1 MHDQMRD
8 ILFIRTYPKNI
19 TIAPSHRNVLKS
31 IIRRQGVTIAYGRHN
46 ITFLYPGIGKLQ
58 KKPSPNIIDQINS
71 GLITDV
77 IDIGGG
83 GALDPALKRGDLVL
97 SSEDIPYDTKI
108 PAKVKRRPE
117 MKDIVRRLAEQ
128 YNSRFYEGKILTS
141 PHVIIKREARRS
153 VHNMTG
159 CLVVQMEHC
168 WFVRK
173 LQRYVNDTAFKN
185 LYFTHIEVVSDEV
198 PKNDSLSN
206 RMFELYYALK
216 YCLLF
221 NQIYLGS
228 IKRDFLKLCLK

>member
-1 MHDQMRD
+1 
-8 ILFIRTYPKNI
+8 
-19 TIAPSHRNVLKS
+19 
-31 IIRRQGVTIAYGRHN
+31 VTIAYGRHN

-117 MKDIVRRLAEQ
+117 MKDIVRRLAEKH
-128 YNSRFYEGKILTS
+128 NSRFHEGKILTS
-141 PHVIIKREARRS
+141 PYVVIKRRERKY
-153 VHNMTG
+153 VHDMTG
-159 CLVVQMEHC
+159 CLMVQMEHC

-173 LQRYVNDTAFKN
+173 IQRHVDPIAFKK
-185 LYFTHIEVVSDEV
+185 LHFTHLEVVSDEV
-198 PKNDSLSN
+198 PKSDSLSN
-206 RMFELYYALK
+206 MMFELYYALK
-216 YCLLF
+216 YCLFF
-221 NQIYLGS
+221 NQKYLGS
-228 IKRDFLKLCLK
+228 IKRDFLTLCLK